1 MHDHAENTLSSNSEN
16 THVRFE
22 RACDIRGS
30 HFFAGSR
37 EELPGSRVF
46 DGGFMK
52 STLVTGIRT
61 PVEDSPVRSGA
72 VRLRFCPNSNDL
84 LYPKEDRELKKLV
97 YECRNCK
104 YRVDADDHCVY
115 RHTIHHTA
123 EEKTTIIQDVRTDPT
138 LPRSADVR
146 CPKCENNEA
155 VFFSLTTSEG
165 MSLFFQCVSCA
176 HKWKDEG
183 GAI

>member
-1 MHDHAENTLSSNSEN
+1 LHDLKLHATKQSSKSIPEAWKNMAS
-16 THVRFE
+16 
-22 RACDIRGS
+22 AQ
-30 HFFAGSR
+30 
-37 EELPGSRVF
+37 
-46 DGGFMK
+46 DGGA
-52 STLVTGIRT
+52 LA
-61 PVEDSPVRSGA
+61 SGA
-72 VRLRFCPNSNDL
+72 HAPVGELTGRPGAVKLRFCPNSNDL

-97 YECRNCK
+97 YACRNCDYK
-104 YRVDADDHCVY
+104 VDADDHCVY

-123 EEKTTIIQDVRTDPT
+123 AETTTIIQDVRTDPT
-138 LPRSADVR
+138 LPRSSDVR
-146 CPKCENNEA
+146 CPRCEHNEA